1 LATIELTKVEEHPN
15 SKILFRVR
23 VNVGAG
29 QMEFP
34 IGVEDKGSPMLNEM
48 AVLRSTLGFAE
59 ELASSVRLRL
69 GLQP

>member
-1 LATIELTKVEEHPN
+1 
-15 SKILFRVR
+15 
-23 VNVGAG
+23 VGAG